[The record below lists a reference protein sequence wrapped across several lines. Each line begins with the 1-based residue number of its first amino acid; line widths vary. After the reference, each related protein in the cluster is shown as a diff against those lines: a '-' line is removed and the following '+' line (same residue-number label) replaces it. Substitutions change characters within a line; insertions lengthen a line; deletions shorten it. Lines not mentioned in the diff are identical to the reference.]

1 MTKERNQMVKYI
13 ERERIEK
20 FFDGI
25 YDCADL
31 VFEPNDHCCAADDC
45 GHCKWYEAKN
55 AIAKRILSIPAAD
68 VVERKLGS
76 WRHYEGELTCSECAV
91 TIYDD
96 IMSLLGDDVPRFCPN
111 CGADMRQRLKEG
123 E

>member
-1 MTKERNQMVKYI
+1 MAKYI

-31 VFEPNDHCCAADDC
+31 VFEPNDHCCDADDC

-55 AIAKRILSIPAAD
+55 AIAKRILSIPTAD
-68 VVERKLGS
+68 VVDVVRCKDCVYWKYAEGTAFCES
-76 WRHYEGELTCSECAV
+76 WDHFVENPDYYCASGRRR
-91 TIYDD
+91 D
-96 IMSLLGDDVPRFCPN
+96 G
-111 CGADMRQRLKEG
+111 
-123 E
+123 

>member
-1 MTKERNQMVKYI
+1 MAKYI
-13 ERERIEK
+13 DSERIERS
-20 FFDGI
+20 FDGI

-68 VVERKLGS
+68 VRPVVFCKDCIHSDTFSSDNIEATFPLKCLFIRYGGVYPDWFCEHGEKREGS
-76 WRHYEGELTCSECAV
+76 
-91 TIYDD
+91 
-96 IMSLLGDDVPRFCPN
+96 
-111 CGADMRQRLKEG
+111 
-123 E
+123 

>member
-1 MTKERNQMVKYI
+1 MAEYI

-31 VFEPNDHCCAADDC
+31 TSEPNDHCCSADDC

-55 AIAKRILSIPAAD
+55 AIQKCILSIPASD
-68 VVERKLGS
+68 VCPVVRGRWIEHRFTESMFGFECS
-76 WRHYEGELTCSECAV
+76 VCHTTWDTLT
-91 TIYDD
+91 D
-96 IMSLLGDDVPRFCPN
+96 FCPF
-111 CGADMRQRLKEG
+111 CGSDMRR
-123 E
+123 

>member
-1 MTKERNQMVKYI
+1 MAEYI
-13 ERERIEK
+13 EREKLPPKKERG
-20 FFDGI
+20 FF
-25 YDCADL
+25 L
-31 VFEPNDHCCAADDC
+31 DDDF
-45 GHCKWYEAKN
+45 N
-55 AIAKRILSIPAAD
+55 AGWNACLNKVNSIPAAD
-68 VVERKLGS
+68 VVERKTGC

-111 CGADMRQRLKEG
+111 CGDEMTGG

>member
-1 MTKERNQMVKYI
+1 MAEYI

-68 VVERKLGS
+68 VVERKTGKWVKIS
-76 WRHYEGELTCSECAV
+76 PAGIYECNQCGQNVMTA
-91 TIYDD
+91 D
-96 IMSLLGDDVPRFCPN
+96 IEAYKFCHG
-111 CGADMRQRLKEG
+111 CGAKMEVPANV
-123 E
+123 